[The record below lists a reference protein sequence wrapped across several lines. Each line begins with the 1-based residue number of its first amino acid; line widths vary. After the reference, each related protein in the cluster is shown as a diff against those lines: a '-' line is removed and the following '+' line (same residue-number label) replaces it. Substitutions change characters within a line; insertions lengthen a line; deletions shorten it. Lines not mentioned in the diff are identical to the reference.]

1 MKILLV
7 FVILAI
13 MCVGCIIVISSSSL
27 IFGASGGGESISYIA
42 CSLKYQVT
50 TLGGILDFGRMGAN
64 CSANPLGPNKSN
76 GESCSSNSECAS
88 GNCIGGG
95 IFGVGLLGD
104 DKCAPA
110 GESGVLFD
118 IFR

>member
-1 MKILLV
+1 M
-7 FVILAI
+7 
-13 MCVGCIIVISSSSL
+13 
-27 IFGASGGGESISYIA
+27 
-42 CSLKYQVT
+42 
-50 TLGGILDFGRMGAN
+50 TLGGLLDLGRMGAE
-64 CSANPLGPNKSN
+64 CGANPLGSNKSN